1 MGHYSLL
8 DIGRIHLEFKYRV
21 PYVCTILFEPK
32 ELRVEVNEEEGIPYC
47 EFAGYQTT
55 AQAAIERL
63 QHHGYNEAFYSTVL
77 APHLE
82 DFKDFY
88 LDTLIG
94 DAPSEV
100 SIKEASE
107 HARFLETLDMSPL
120 IPAGSGD
127 FTAYIEFLRVI
138 LAGRRR
144 RVLERKLAKLGA
156 SPNVLQNALRGTS
169 FERTSQTR
177 ESIELYLDDLWAH
190 IFKLSW
196 YLPTA
201 VIRAASILCAIC
213 DDYGDF
219 YDILVVWLLLKATA
233 PKASVIL
240 DFGDLLEGPEY
251 HEEAATF
258 LNRVKEEAATKA
270 LAFQHAFSFLL
281 AKDAELDV
289 MHRRNEYPLCWLI

>member
-82 DFKDFY
+82 DFEDFY

-100 SIKEASE
+100 SMKEASE

-138 LAGRRR
+138 LDGRRR
-144 RVLERKLAKLGA
+144 RGLERKLLPNSGLHRMYYKMRCVGHHLNEHPKPA
-156 SPNVLQNALRGTS
+156 SLSNCIWTTCGVTSSNFRGT
-169 FERTSQTR
+169 
-177 ESIELYLDDLWAH
+177 
-190 IFKLSW
+190 
-196 YLPTA
+196 
-201 VIRAASILCAIC
+201 
-213 DDYGDF
+213 
-219 YDILVVWLLLKATA
+219 
-233 PKASVIL
+233 
-240 DFGDLLEGPEY
+240 
-251 HEEAATF
+251 
-258 LNRVKEEAATKA
+258 
-270 LAFQHAFSFLL
+270 FQQL
-281 AKDAELDV
+281 
-289 MHRRNEYPLCWLI
+289 